1 MDFYINQG
9 ARMDHDDNIFDDDDA
24 LDYVMPKEVEKEIK
38 QPGNQS
44 GCLGFVALLILT
56 PICLL
61 K

>member
-1 MDFYINQG
+1 
-9 ARMDHDDNIFDDDDA
+9 MDHDGNIFDDDDA

-61 K
+61 KWILAF